1 MTTGSFKRDGRVLVG
16 LPSQT
21 SCTSPPVFDGG
32 LVGPYFEK
40 TWSGGDAPKRTGPP
54 SESQGFTY
62 LAPSYK
68 GGKIIG
74 YKEIHRYYSR
84 KRVDARRIL
93 GEHAYSATVTQ
104 SISDVY
110 TRRFGCEAGTLNYP
124 FRVETYSS
132 DGFIRSAGAQQW
144 TPNHDIA
151 LYGQLREA
159 IQGSS
164 FNLGVTL
171 GEGKESLVTIAD
183 GATRIYRSIL
193 ALKKGKAVQAWNHLV
208 AGRPRTSRTS
218 YYSGGRRIKHP
229 VLTLRDTPVR
239 EVTRDWIASNW
250 LSFQYGWR
258 PLIQDVHEATK
269 HLAYVLNANRNKTY
283 RVSMRVN
290 GDTTQPY
297 ISIYYPTSQTVYTR
311 KSIVARVSTVD
322 EVGLVGLKDPASI
335 AWELMPYS
343 FVADWFI
350 PIGDYLSAKDLSRRI
365 EGTFIVSTKQYS
377 ERRGLQNTDQIR
389 GGEGSYSK
397 YVAFQRDVYSS
408 LPSVSLPVVNS
419 YSEQTATWRR
429 AASAISLLIVAGFR

>member
-1 MTTGSFKRDGRVLVG
+1 MTIGSFKRDERVLVG

-21 SCTSPPVFDGG
+21 SCTSPPIFDSG
-32 LVGPYFEK
+32 LVGSYFEK

-68 GGKIIG
+68 GGKIVG
-74 YKEIHRYYSR
+74 YKEIHKYYSR
-84 KRVDARRIL
+84 KRIDARKIL
-93 GEHAYSATVTQ
+93 GEHAYSATVQQ
-104 SISDVY
+104 STSDVY
-110 TRRFGCEAGTLNYP
+110 TRRFSCEAGTLNYP

-132 DGFIRSAGAQQW
+132 DGFIRGSGAQNW
-144 TPNHDIA
+144 TPNHDIE
-151 LYGQLREA
+151 LYGLLREA

-208 AGRPRTSRTS
+208 AGRPRTSRTT
-218 YYSGGRRIKHP
+218 YYSGGRPIRHP

-269 HLAYVLNANRNKTY
+269 HLAYLLNADRNKTY
-283 RVSMRVN
+283 RVSKRVN
-290 GDTTQPY
+290 GDTTKPY

-322 EVGLVGLKDPASI
+322 EIGLVGLKDPASI

-343 FVADWFI
+343 FVVDWFI
-350 PIGDYLSAKDLSRRI
+350 PIGNYLSAKDLSRQI
-365 EGTFIVSTKQYS
+365 KGTFIVSTKQYT

-389 GGEGSYSK
+389 GGGGSYNK
-397 YVAFQRDVYSS
+397 YVEFRRDIYSS

-429 AASAISLLIVAGFR
+429 AASAISLLLVAGFK